1 MSQPLPVIYLARHG
15 ETAWSLSGQH
25 TSFTDLPLTEH
36 GKRNAARL
44 GDRLKGLTF
53 AKVFT
58 SPLVRAR
65 ATCEIAGYSPVA
77 EVDPDLVEWNYGEY
91 EGLTTAEIH
100 VKRPRWN
107 LFTDGCPGGELPEEV
122 LARAERVIARVRAV
136 QGNVLLFS
144 SGHFLRVLASCW
156 IELGAGGGRYFMLST
171 ASLSQLSY
179 EHNFSEPAVSLW
191 NDTKHVGD

>member
-1 MSQPLPVIYLARHG
+1 MSLPLPVIYLARHG

-25 TSFTDLPLTEH
+25 TSFTDLPLTDR

-44 GDRLKGLTF
+44 GERLKGLTF

-58 SPLVRAR
+58 SPLVRAHD
-65 ATCEIAGYSPVA
+65 TCNIAGYGTVA
-77 EVDPDLVEWNYGEY
+77 EIDADLVEWNYGDY
-91 EGLTTAEIH
+91 EGITTEQIH
-100 VKRPRWN
+100 AKRPGWN
-107 LFTDGCPGGELPEEV
+107 LFSDGCPGGESTEQV
-122 LARAERVIARVRAV
+122 GARAARVIARLRAV

-144 SGHFLRVLASCW
+144 SGHFLRVLAAHWVGLDTS
-156 IELGAGGGRYFMLST
+156 GGRYFMLST

-179 EHNFSEPAVSLW
+179 EHNFTEPAISLW